1 MGLPA
6 DHVIEALTPLRGE
19 LIAAATA
26 TLRRHARDWTDYVS
40 QIVRRQYRRS
50 A

>member
-6 DHVIEALTPLRGE
+6 DHALEVFAPLRGE

-40 QIVRRQYRRS
+40 LCE
-50 A
+50 ALGLEADE